1 MTSSNQPNPPSKRTG
16 PDPSSAAADR
26 PAEQGRKPSAAAALL
41 FSQTFESRTTAI
53 DPLVARI
60 LGVVG
65 SNGCGEEPCTAIELS
80 LREALAN
87 AIIHGNG
94 SNPAKR
100 VTVDCLRQEDG
111 SILIVV
117 RDEGPGFDL
126 KDIPNPTAPENIY
139 RSGGRGIF
147 LIRHFMDHVEF
158 NDGGREIRMKKNL

>member
-1 MTSSNQPNPPSKRTG
+1 MTSSNQSKPPSKHTG
-16 PDPSSAAADR
+16 PDPSPAGSGR
-26 PAEQGRKPSAAAALL
+26 PAERDREPSIAAALL

-60 LGVVG
+60 LGAVE

-94 SNPAKR
+94 SNPSKR
-100 VTVDCLRQEDG
+100 VTVDCFRQGDG
-111 SILIVV
+111 SIMIVV

-126 KDIPNPTAPENIY
+126 KDIPNPTAPENVY